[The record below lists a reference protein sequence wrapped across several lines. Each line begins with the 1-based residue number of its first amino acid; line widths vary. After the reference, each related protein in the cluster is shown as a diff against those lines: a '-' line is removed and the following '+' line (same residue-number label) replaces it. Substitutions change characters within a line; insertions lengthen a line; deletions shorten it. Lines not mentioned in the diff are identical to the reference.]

1 MSASDLDA
9 TELSASLGAAIRM
22 RRKSLD
28 MRLIDVAETA
38 DVSQAFLSQ
47 IENGAAASLFT
58 HHRIAAALN
67 TTLHSL
73 LEVAASP
80 SIGVVRRDEGEW
92 LPLLKGMKTR
102 TLMGGAGHS
111 LEANETIAEPGTTTV
126 NEPFAHPGEDL
137 VIVLEGVFE
146 YLVGDLDPVELH
158 PGDVMHYP
166 ATQPHSFR
174 VVGDKEARLLIINT
188 PGSLMTGRE

>member
-1 MSASDLDA
+1 MTANDLDA

-28 MRLIDVAETA
+28 MRLIDVAGAA

-58 HHRIAAALN
+58 HHRIAAALE

-80 SIGVVRRDEGEW
+80 AIGVVRRDEGEW
-92 LPLLKGMKTR
+92 LPLLQGMKTR
-102 TLMGGAGHS
+102 TLVGGAGHS

-126 NEPFAHPGEDL
+126 EEPFAHPGEDL

-158 PGDVMHYP
+158 PGDFMHYP

-174 VVGDKEARLLIINT
+174 VVGDEEARLLLINT

>member
-1 MSASDLDA
+1 MAAENMDA
-9 TELSASLGAAIRM
+9 DALSASLGAAVRG
-22 RRKSLD
+22 RRKSLGL
-28 MRLIDVAETA
+28 RLVDVAEAA

-58 HHRIAAALN
+58 HHRIAAALD

-80 SIGVVRRDEGEW
+80 PIGVVRRDEGEW
-92 LPLLKGMKTR
+92 LPLVAGMKTR
-102 TLMGGAGHS
+102 TLVGGAGHS
-111 LEANETIAEPGTTTV
+111 LEANETIAAPGTSTFD
-126 NEPFAHPGEDL
+126 EPFAHPGEDL

-146 YLVGDLDPVELH
+146 YSVGDLDPVELH

-166 ATQPHSFR
+166 AAQPHSFR
-174 VVGDKEARLLIINT
+174 VVGDNEARLLIINT
-188 PGSLMTGRE
+188 PGSLMTGKD